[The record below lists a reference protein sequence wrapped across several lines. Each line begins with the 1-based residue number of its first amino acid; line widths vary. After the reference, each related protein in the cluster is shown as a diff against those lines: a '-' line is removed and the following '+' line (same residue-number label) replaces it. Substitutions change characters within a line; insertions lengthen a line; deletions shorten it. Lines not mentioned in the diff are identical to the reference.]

1 MRHINSLF
9 ELPHHKDLRDRLLH
23 AWWKYTGEGSP
34 RKRRRAPK
42 DHSIHFYRILT
53 EQEARDAY
61 VQTFRNKPRK
71 YFVQHINRAYPL
83 PHHKQLRD
91 RLFETWPA
99 TDIRGDK
106 AVPPVLAESA
116 RNADQQYGASLNFR
130 MTIQCGEKNAR
141 QPMVF
146 YLRPCVGAVYKR
158 QQGRVGMYPCWQMY
172 KLWLHLPTL
181 VSWHNIKI
189 PNISR
194 ASEKK
199 HAENNT
205 TQT

>member
-1 MRHINSLF
+1 MYEMVDSLLSSPHARDLYVARHFCAGMSREDLLRHINSLF

-71 YFVQHINRAYPL
+71 YFVERINRAYPL
-83 PHHKQLRD
+83 PHHKELRD

-116 RNADQQYGASLNFR
+116 RNADQ
-130 MTIQCGEKNAR
+130 
-141 QPMVF
+141 
-146 YLRPCVGAVYKR
+146 
-158 QQGRVGMYPCWQMY
+158 
-172 KLWLHLPTL
+172 
-181 VSWHNIKI
+181 
-189 PNISR
+189 
-194 ASEKK
+194 
-199 HAENNT
+199 
-205 TQT
+205 